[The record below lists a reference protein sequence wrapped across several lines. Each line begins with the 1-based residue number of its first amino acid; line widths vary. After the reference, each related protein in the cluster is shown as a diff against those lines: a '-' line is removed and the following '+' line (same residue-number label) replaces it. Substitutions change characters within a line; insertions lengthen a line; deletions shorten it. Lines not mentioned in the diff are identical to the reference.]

1 MAAWLVQRRMA
12 VWAHPLIMT
21 VKGGWRNGFTS
32 VNGRQRRR
40 ARRLVAPH
48 GFDWPAVAGSSALI
62 ARWVA

>member
-1 MAAWLVQRRMA
+1 
-12 VWAHPLIMT
+12 MT

-48 GFDWPAVAGSSALI
+48 GLTGHLLPGSSALI